1 MAARRRAAIKTK
13 PTARKGRSASTKR
26 SKGKDVNRNLL
37 PAALSVCLVF
47 CIAVIGYMGF
57 QTAAAS
63 EFFKAE
69 RIYVSGT
76 KRASSESV
84 ERIVTSQTEQSGVW
98 NADLAEIKS
107 RVERLPFVKSAAVS
121 RILPSGIAVEVFE
134 HIPAARVAT
143 ASGELLVDEDARVL
157 AESTEDEPDL
167 PFSLVGWNEAKSEAA
182 DKENLERVKL
192 YRQMLTAWTDQG
204 LADDVRKVDLSD
216 PRDPGAL
223 IEDSGMEV
231 RIAVGREKFGE
242 NLSRGIRAIVGKGD
256 TFEGVDLVGT
266 NLILAPRK
274 TAAVK

>member
-1 MAARRRAAIKTK
+1 
-13 PTARKGRSASTKR
+13 
-26 SKGKDVNRNLL
+26 
-37 PAALSVCLVF
+37 
-47 CIAVIGYMGF
+47 MGF

-134 HIPAARVAT
+134 HVPAARVAT
-143 ASGELLVDEDARVL
+143 ASGELLADEEARVR
-157 AESTEDEPDL
+157 AAATEEEQGL
-167 PFSLVGWNEAKSEAA
+167 PCAMSGWNEAKSEDA

-192 YRQMLTAWTDQG
+192 YQQMLTAWTDQG
-204 LADDVRKVDLSD
+204 LADDVRKVDLTD

-274 TAAVK
+274 GASAQ